1 MSEKLDSRVTELE
14 IQLAHLQRM
23 FDQLNEVVTEQ
34 SKRMDRLQQSNKQLA
49 DKLDRMKNASS
60 GGGFDAADDKPPHY

>member
-34 SKRMDRLQQSNKQLA
+34 SKRMDRLQQSSKQLA
-49 DKLDRMKNASS
+49 DKLDRMKNASG
-60 GGGFDAADDKPPHY
+60 GGGFDAVDDKPPHY